1 MIPNFISSQNHKEI
15 RVRFLSKLF
24 CKSEDYSQQFLY
36 QSIRNNLLN
45 TNLPISYE
53 NFGKNS

>member
-45 TNLPISYE
+45 SNLPISYE
-53 NFGKNS
+53 NF